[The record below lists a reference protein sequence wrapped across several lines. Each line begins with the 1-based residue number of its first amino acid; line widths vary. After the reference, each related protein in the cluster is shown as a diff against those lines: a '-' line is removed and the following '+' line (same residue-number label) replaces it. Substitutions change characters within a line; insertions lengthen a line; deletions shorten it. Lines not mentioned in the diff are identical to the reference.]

1 MRFWAQPARTSNQSL
16 WTFKSLGCGPH
27 VNVFGICARLWHRD
41 GKPGYPLH
49 LPRTLDYRREACA
62 LYSELA
68 EHAAFLER
76 RAVPA
81 LVPTNSKVAAAAV
94 ST

>member
-1 MRFWAQPARTSNQSL
+1 
-16 WTFKSLGCGPH
+16 

-41 GKPGYPLH
+41 GKPDYPLH

-81 LVPTNSKVAAAAV
+81 LVPTNSKAAAAAV

>member
-16 WTFKSLGCGPH
+16 WTSKSLGCGHH
-27 VNVFGICARLWHRD
+27 VNVFGIFAHLWHRD
-41 GKPGYPLH
+41 GKPGYSLH
-49 LPRTLDYRREACA
+49 LARTLDYLREACA

-68 EHAAFLER
+68 ELAAFLER
-76 RAVPA
+76 RVLLE
-81 LVPTNSKVAAAAV
+81 LVQTNSKAAAAAV